1 MLYANYRAPFEIFWG
16 HADLHCWERLWG
28 HSCSSSS
35 FRKYLSCCPNT
46 AASRANL
53 ERQIERIIISSF
65 LETSSYNNLYFIRSN
80 SEIMCF
86 KEKTRFYCLCLS
98 PVHKHTCT
106 NNEFRIQAH
115 LCLRKIK
122 QSSRNSLASILLL
135 WVSCISAAAPACNNV
150 QNFLPIKNRPRE
162 ELAGNCVDAMALM
175 MHWFL
180 FICISYDPPSPPIKS
195 DSCRK
200 QIKPIFKFHWNW
212 NLVLKEDEM
221 NKIIS
226 SYKRQDTDCV

>member
-1 MLYANYRAPFEIFWG
+1 MQTIAHLLRYFEDMPTYIVG
-16 HADLHCWERLWG
+16 RDCEDTPALPH
-28 HSCSSSS
+28 
-35 FRKYLSCCPNT
+35 LSVSI
-46 AASRANL
+46 SRAVQTQQL
-53 ERQIERIIISSF
+53 HVQTWKRQIERIIISSF

-80 SEIMCF
+80 SEIMFF
-86 KEKTRFYCLCLS
+86 KEKNTRFYCLCLS

-135 WVSCISAAAPACNNV
+135 WVSCISAVAPACNNV

-162 ELAGNCVDAMALM
+162 ELAGNCVNAMALM

-180 FICISYDPPSPPIKS
+180 FICVSYNPPSPPIKS

-212 NLVLKEDEM
+212 NLVLKEGEM

-226 SYKRQDTDCV
+226 SYKRQDTDRV